1 MKTPSRLLVAWLPAF
16 RLERCGWR
24 AHERVVLVAP
34 RHGVLRVQS
43 LTPGAVRVGL
53 RVGMS
58 APEARA
64 LVPDAHLEHLDSPEE
79 EAADLADLALQL
91 EILSPRRT
99 PLAPDAIALEIGD
112 TAGLLGGE
120 AACMEKAVK
129 RIGAMGHTS
138 RAVIVDGH
146 CAGAA
151 RAGVA
156 LAQWGDRHRIVPP
169 DTLEAVLVGLPLG
182 LLSPPAALMSTLVGL
197 GVHTAGQLAALSAA
211 SVANRFGADGLALH
225 DICRATPVPPPP
237 PPALP
242 NPRAP
247 PPARASLP
255 APTASR
261 TALEP
266 VLQRLVEQICAG
278 LCTLGTAAV
287 RLQLRL
293 GLDGAPEHLLSVRL
307 GRPQREPTAL
317 TRWVLR
323 RLEDLQLPA
332 PVVAVEVE
340 VLECCP
346 HRPHQASLLTRQNAS
361 EPLPELLARLED
373 ALGPRACFVPQVT
386 DTWRPEDTWQAAPFG
401 GPAPTKS
408 RSSAPRPALLL
419 PIPRPIQLRQ
429 EEDPTG
435 KWAVEI
441 EGRWSPVRHHAE
453 VERLEGAW
461 WAAPYTRDYLRL
473 ELVDGRQ
480 PWVFR
485 DRKEGSWWLH
495 GWFE

>member
-1 MKTPSRLLVAWLPAF
+1 MKDPSRQLVAWLPAF

-64 LVPDAHLEHLDSPEE
+64 LVPDVHLEHLDSPEE
-79 EAADLADLALQL
+79 EQADLIALALQL
-91 EILSPRRT
+91 EVLSPRRT
-99 PLAPDAIALEIGD
+99 PLDPDAVALEIGD
-112 TAGLLGGE
+112 TSELLGGE
-120 AACMEKAVK
+120 AACLEKAVK
-129 RIGAMGHTS
+129 RIGAMGHLS
-138 RAVIVDGH
+138 RVVIVDGH
-146 CAGAA
+146 CAGAC

-156 LAQWGDRHRIVPP
+156 LARWGDRHRIVLP
-169 DTLEAVLVGLPLG
+169 DMLESVLSDLPLG
-182 LLSPPAALMSTLVGL
+182 LLSPPAPLMSTLVGL
-197 GVHTAGQLAALSAA
+197 GVHTAGQFAALSAA
-211 SVANRFGADGLALH
+211 SVANRFGAEGLALH
-225 DICRATPVPPPP
+225 GICRATPVQPPP
-237 PPALP
+237 PPAP
-242 NPRAP
+242 PPPKAP
-247 PPARASLP
+247 PPAQASLP
-255 APTASR
+255 VPTASR
-261 TALEP
+261 SALEP

-278 LCTLGTAAV
+278 LCASGAAAM

-323 RLEDLQLPA
+323 RLDDLQLPA

-346 HRPHQASLLTRQNAS
+346 HRPHQASLLTRRNAS
-361 EPLPELLARLED
+361 EPLPELLARLAD
-373 ALGPRACFVPQVT
+373 ALGPRACFVPKMA
-386 DTWRPEDTWQAAPFG
+386 DTWRPEDTWLAAPFG
-401 GPAPTKS
+401 GPAPS
-408 RSSAPRPALLL
+408 EDCPHPPRPTLLL
-419 PIPRPIQLRQ
+419 PTPRPIQVRQ
-429 EEDPTG
+429 EEDHSKT
-435 KWAVEI
+435 WAVEI
-441 EGRWSPVRHHAE
+441 EGRWSPVHHHAA

-461 WAAPYTRDYLRL
+461 WSAPYTRDYLRL
-473 ELVDGRQ
+473 ELADGRH

-485 DRKEGSWWLH
+485 DRKEGTWWLH
-495 GWFE
+495 GWFG